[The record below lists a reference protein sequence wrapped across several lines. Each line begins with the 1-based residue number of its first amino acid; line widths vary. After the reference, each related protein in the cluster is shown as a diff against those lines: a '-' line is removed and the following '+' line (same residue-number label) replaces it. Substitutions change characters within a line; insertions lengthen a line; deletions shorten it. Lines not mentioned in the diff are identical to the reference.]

1 MKWLITYEKECL
13 GNDKANELKK
23 RVNKKTLHY
32 YRSGVISKK
41 NTEEKI
47 FFIKYIDEGNDLNI
61 IMQNI
66 QNEIKLP
73 EVTPKI
79 KEIKFLNG
87 EELPFCHET
96 FDFSNP
102 NPKILILGTRITK
115 ESIEAGYYY
124 LGVENNNPFWEILS
138 KVFEDNLF
146 VLGNTYEER
155 KRNIIVAL
163 NKHNI
168 VVSDLIY
175 SCEYAGSGDDET
187 IIGTEK
193 PNLADL
199 NDVAKQAD
207 LIVLN
212 GTYSS
217 NQTGTLN
224 YFNKFLGTKKIK
236 VRESEKKNCI
246 GEYGHLNFGD
256 KKVRYI
262 SLGSTSGEYRM
273 NNPIETKSIEW
284 KSAIEEQLK
293 RFIKKDHK

>member
-66 QNEIKLP
+66 QNEILLP
-73 EVTPKI
+73 EIAPKI
-79 KEIKFLNG
+79 KEIKFLNV

-146 VLGNTYEER
+146 VEGNNNEER
-155 KRNIIVAL
+155 RTNIINAL
-163 NKHNI
+163 NNHNV

-175 SCEYAGSGDDET
+175 RCEYAGSSDSET
-187 IIGTEK
+187 IMGTEETS
-193 PNLADL
+193 LDELITIAQ
-199 NDVAKQAD
+199 QAD
-207 LIVLN
+207 LIILN
-212 GTYSS
+212 GAFNSKTP
-217 NQTGTLN
+217 TGTLN
-224 YFNKFLGTKKIK
+224 YFNKYLGQYKICEGNKNK
-236 VRESEKKNCI
+236 V

-262 SLGSTSGEYRM
+262 SLGSTSGEYRRK
-273 NNPIETKSIEW
+273 NPIETKSIEW